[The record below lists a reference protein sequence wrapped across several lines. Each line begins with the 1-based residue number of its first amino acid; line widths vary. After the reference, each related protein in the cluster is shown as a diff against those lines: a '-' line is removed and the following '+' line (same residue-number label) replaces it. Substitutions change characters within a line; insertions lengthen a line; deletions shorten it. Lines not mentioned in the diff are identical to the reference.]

1 MKDEKKIT
9 VYFTDGTDLQFE
21 FPNQADGD
29 ANIATAIRKTLNENQ
44 LVLEVEG
51 AMYTIPYNNVKYI
64 RVSPCPD
71 KLPDTAILGVRL
83 KD

>member
-1 MKDEKKIT
+1 MQEDRRIT
-9 VYFTDGTDLQFE
+9 IYFTDGTDLQFE
-21 FPNQADGD
+21 FPIQADSTQ
-29 ANIATAIRKTLNENQ
+29 NIATGIRKTLNENQ
-44 LVLEVEG
+44 LILEVEN
-51 AMYTIPYNNVKYI
+51 AMYAIPYNSVKYI

>member
-1 MKDEKKIT
+1 MKDERRIT
-9 VYFTDGTDLQFE
+9 VYFTDGSDLEFE
-21 FPNQADGD
+21 FPMQADDD
-29 ANIATAIRKTLNENQ
+29 ANVATAIRKTLNENQ
-44 LVLEVEG
+44 LILEVEG

-64 RVSPCPD
+64 RLSPCPD